1 MNYEFAPSKLEI
13 KYTDVRYLKKHFGPQ
28 ICDGMIKFL
37 AALEYSLNMYD
48 FATMFP
54 YFYLEH
60 LKGNMINYYSITLDK
75 KKSKWR
81 LILQLLNEF
90 DEVVVPLDKEIIFLK
105 SIKKIRIKELSEHY
119 VEY

>member
-13 KYTDVRYLKKHFGPQ
+13 KYTDTKYLKKHYGVH
-28 ICDGMIKFL
+28 IAEGMIKFL
-37 AALEYSLNMYD
+37 AAIEYSLNMHD
-48 FATMFP
+48 FASMYP

-60 LKGNMINYYSITLDK
+60 LKGNMVNYYSITLDK

-81 LILQLLNEF
+81 LIIQLLNEF
-90 DEVVVPLDKEIIFLK
+90 DEVVIPNDKEMTFLK
-105 SIKKIRIKELSEHY
+105 SIKKVRIKELSEHY